1 MAVILDGYN
10 VIHCAEDLVEAFGGE
25 LEAARERLC
34 ALAGAAAGSEPV
46 TVVFDGHVAGELH
59 GSRTQRSGVTVL
71 FSGRG
76 ETADQRIESLVASL
90 RPRGAVTVVTN
101 DRGVARAVRVEGAQ
115 VLDVRAYVEEA
126 LRRERPAP
134 RRRRGPKE
142 TGLTPAQADAWTDY
156 FGEVA
161 DRKATFDEDGARL
174 E

>member
-25 LEAARERLC
+25 LEAARDRLC
-34 ALAGAAAGSEPV
+34 ALAGAVAGAEPV
-46 TVVFDGHVAGELH
+46 TVVFDGHVAGEVY
-59 GSRTQRSGVTVL
+59 GSRTQRAGVTVL

-76 ETADQRIESLVASL
+76 ETADERIESLVASL
-90 RPRGAVTVVTN
+90 RPGEAVTVVTN
-101 DRGVARAVRVEGAQ
+101 DRAVARAVRVEGAR
-115 VLDVRAYVEEA
+115 VRDVREYVEDA
-126 LRRERPAP
+126 LRRTRPP
-134 RRRRGPKE
+134 RRRRKGPKE
-142 TGLTPAQADAWTDY
+142 TGLSPGQADAWADY